1 MYDTDMSF
9 FLDRVE
15 TVWIGNLIGDPY
27 PDEGSFYIF
36 NKLISNVEFRDRFL
50 NRYEYIIEN
59 VFDKDRVA
67 SLILNNKNRIDS
79 EYDNFHAKWPGTNNK
94 NKWENAVNDMIE
106 FNNQRYDIMKKVIEN
121 LKNDFKK

>member
-15 TVWIGNLIGDPY
+15 TVWIGDLIGDPY

-50 NRYEYIIEN
+50 NRYEYMIEN

-67 SLILNNKNRIDS
+67 ALILSNKNKIDS
-79 EYDNFHAKWPGTNNK
+79 EYDNFHAKWPGTYNRSQRDDAIYN
-94 NKWENAVNDMIE
+94 MIE
-106 FNNQRYDIMKKVIEN
+106 FNNQRYDIMKEVIEN
-121 LKNDFKK
+121 LKNDFEN